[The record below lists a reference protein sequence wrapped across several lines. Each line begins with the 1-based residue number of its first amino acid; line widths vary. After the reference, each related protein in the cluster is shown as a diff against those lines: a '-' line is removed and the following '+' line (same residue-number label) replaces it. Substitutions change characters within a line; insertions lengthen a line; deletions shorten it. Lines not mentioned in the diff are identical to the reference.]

1 MSNYSTGHGPKSGRS
16 TVDYNHGRAALSL
29 EFTPSGDSKCQTS
42 PQLHRKIEELE
53 VMLTTDR
60 RRW

>member
-1 MSNYSTGHGPKSGRS
+1 
-16 TVDYNHGRAALSL
+16 VDYNHGRAALSL

-42 PQLHRKIEELE
+42 PQLHWKIEELE